1 MGNEGG
7 GLNIETWTAQWHAEK
22 KHKIMTNPLASL
34 PLHHSQPAPHHRD
47 HCCCCLHQLC
57 RSCCHWYWCQIWNF
71 LQHLPRSRQW
81 SSRFHFHQRELWRF
95 LLLGCTCNT
104 RKWEHLGVRH
114 NVGDVCVCGVCVC
127 VLKRQHQPILAFK
140 EACFVHSPCCVLC
153 VCMSVCVLATHPFPL
168 LVKTLLNLT
177 MSPVLRG
184 SVEVNTAW
192 KATTVQ
198 QNYFLQAEDNSQMN
212 NQQSQRVIFHIVSL
226 MIQLYI
232 RSLTTHMTTTE
243 ELLWHV
249 LHWSNVIH
257 VLFTL
262 THLPCQ
268 PWEHSS

>member
-127 VLKRQHQPILAFK
+127 VSLRDNTNPFWLSKRLASCTHPVVF
-140 EACFVHSPCCVLC
+140 C
-153 VCMSVCVLATHPFPL
+153 VCVCQCV
-168 LVKTLLNLT
+168 
-177 MSPVLRG
+177 
-184 SVEVNTAW
+184 
-192 KATTVQ
+192 
-198 QNYFLQAEDNSQMN
+198 YLQ
-212 NQQSQRVIFHIVSL
+212 
-226 MIQLYI
+226 
-232 RSLTTHMTTTE
+232 
-243 ELLWHV
+243 
-249 LHWSNVIH
+249 
-257 VLFTL
+257 L
-262 THLPCQ
+262 THFRCWSKPYWTWQCHLCSEGQ
-268 PWEHSS
+268 LKSTQHGKLQLFSKTISCKQRTIHKWTINKAKE